1 MKLKKII
8 VLTTLLVC
16 ASVIEGT
23 GLIHQMYRVRQKDAE
38 NKELLEENIILRS
51 QAARR
56 ISEMMNVS
64 CNQSRY
70 EY

>member
-1 MKLKKII
+1 MKLKKMN
-8 VLTTLLVC
+8 VLITLLLC

-23 GLIHQMYRVRQKDAE
+23 SLIHQMHRVRQKDAE